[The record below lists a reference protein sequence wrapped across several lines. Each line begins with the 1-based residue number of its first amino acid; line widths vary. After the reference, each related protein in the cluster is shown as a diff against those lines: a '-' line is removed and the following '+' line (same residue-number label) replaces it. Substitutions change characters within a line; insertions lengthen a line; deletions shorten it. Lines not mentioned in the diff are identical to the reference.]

1 MLSFNKLVRSIEQS
15 LGGYAAP
22 VQTGAAQYG
31 LIILIQHHVDAGRI
45 HAQLGSPNGGVITR
59 RSTADN
65 NYVVGITHLKFQQY
79 SRWVFQHAFDRHQ
92 KLYRFA
98 AIDQSVIV
106 R

>member
-1 MLSFNKLVRSIEQS
+1 MGGIEQG

-22 VQTGAAQYG
+22 VQTGATQYG
-31 LIILIQHHVDAGRI
+31 VVVFIKHHIDAGCI
-45 HAQLGSPNGGVITR
+45 HAQLGSSYGGVVTR

-65 NYVVGITHLKFQQY
+65 NYVVGITHLQFQQY

-98 AIDQSVIV
+98 PVDQSVIV